1 MLRRASYIALRTQ
14 EFRRM
19 ENKRRSAE
27 RKKKRQQKRQ
37 ENVEGKTG
45 PAGRAGGE
53 GGRESIS
60 SPAVECKEDTGFGS
74 SRVVIFLRPMPD
86 SSHR

>member
-1 MLRRASYIALRTQ
+1 MAQFLPSIPPQLKAQIKEIFDQFS

-37 ENVEGKTG
+37 ENVEGK
-45 PAGRAGGE
+45 PDRLGGLE
-53 GGRESIS
+53 VKV
-60 SPAVECKEDTGFGS
+60 AVNLLVA
-74 SRVVIFLRPMPD
+74 RQ
-86 SSHR
+86 

>member
-1 MLRRASYIALRTQ
+1 MAQLLPSIPPQLKAQIKGIFDQFS

-37 ENVEGKTG
+37 ENVEEKIG
-45 PAGRAGGE
+45 PAGWAGGE
-53 GGRESIS
+53 FGRESIS
-60 SPAVECKEDTGFGS
+60 SPCSQT
-74 SRVVIFLRPMPD
+74 
-86 SSHR
+86 